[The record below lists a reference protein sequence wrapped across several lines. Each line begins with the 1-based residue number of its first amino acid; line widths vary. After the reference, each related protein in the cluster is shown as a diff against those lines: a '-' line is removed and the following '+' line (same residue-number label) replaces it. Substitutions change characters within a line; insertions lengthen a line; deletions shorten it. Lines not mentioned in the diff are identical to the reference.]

1 MILRQ
6 QGSPKQSGHEAEWV
20 EPGRDRPGRAAAGRN
35 IAAPDPHR
43 LAQCRAMRRPCGRLG
58 PLPRPA
64 GLGGGRARPGPGPP
78 ARPHGQRVTV
88 FRSRH
93 RGSSPLPD
101 LTYGWRSLDT
111 SCPIPDAGLLMTA
124 PRRPGRATA
133 NPRIGHKIAPFM
145 LHTPTSDD
153 HGCCREH
160 EAPPRI
166 YN

>member
-1 MILRQ
+1 MKPSGSSLVEIDLIEQPDGTLLRLTHT
-6 QGSPKQSGHEAEWV
+6 GLPNAE
-20 EPGRDRPGRAAAGRN
+20 
-35 IAAPDPHR
+35 
-43 LAQCRAMRRPCGRLG
+43 QRRPCGRLG

-64 GLGGGRARPGPGPP
+64 GRGGGRARPGPGPP
-78 ARPHGQRVTV
+78 ARPHRQRVTV

-101 LTYGWRSLDT
+101 LTYGWRPLGT
-111 SCPIPDAGLLMTA
+111 SCPIRDAGLLMTA
-124 PRRPGRATA
+124 PRRRGRATA
-133 NPRIGHKIAPFM
+133 NPRVGLKIAPFM